1 MYNFCYF
8 VRQND
13 SFVSSRPRV
22 EVQPAQG
29 YHQIPTDDIEEDFTD
44 WDKLL

>member
-1 MYNFCYF
+1 L
-8 VRQND
+8 QTD

-22 EVQPAQG
+22 EVQPVNFAVP
-29 YHQIPTDDIEEDFTD
+29 PTSIVADDIEEDFTD